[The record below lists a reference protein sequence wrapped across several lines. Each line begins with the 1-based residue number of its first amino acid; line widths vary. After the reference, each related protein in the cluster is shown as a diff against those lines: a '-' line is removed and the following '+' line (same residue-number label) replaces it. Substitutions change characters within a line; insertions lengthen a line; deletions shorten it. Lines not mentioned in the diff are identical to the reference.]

1 MADITR
7 NTLAAAIREARN
19 FNREYLARYAAAG
32 YGTTATDE
40 RARIKAA
47 NMEARDKAINEVLP
61 PYALGYCDMAYYP
74 MGEYD
79 LIGDVLCA
87 DCARA
92 YIKADHDARL
102 CAESTDGYEGND
114 SADHLCCDDCY
125 RIICRAWL
133 RPAGHRDDRDLSW
146 SHLRWLR
153 AEDSGVALDSPAR
166 YRARH
171 WTGKRRTRQ
180 FARRYATRVATLAIW
195 RWRNLTDR
203 SYVWR
208 SNHGLSGL
216 R

>member
-1 MADITR
+1 MADVTR

-40 RARIKAA
+40 RTRIKAA

-61 PYALGYCDMAYYP
+61 LYALGHYDMAYYP

-153 AEDSGVALDSPAR
+153 AEDENEANPAAVLGDPTR
-166 YRARH
+166 YRAAA
-171 WTGKRRTRQ
+171 
-180 FARRYATRVATLAIW
+180 ARRPYHRPHHYHIRVATRAIW
-195 RWRNLTDR
+195 RQHDR
-203 SYVWR
+203 AGIY
-208 SNHGLSGL
+208 
-216 R
+216 

>member
-32 YGTTATDE
+32 YGTAATDE
-40 RARIKAA
+40 RTRINAA
-47 NMEARDKAINEVLP
+47 NTEARDKAIGEVLP
-61 PYALGYCDMAYYP
+61 LFALGHYDMAYYP

-153 AEDSGVALDSPAR
+153 AEAENEANPAAVLGDPTR
-166 YRARH
+166 YRAAA
-171 WTGKRRTRQ
+171 
-180 FARRYATRVATLAIW
+180 ARRPYQCPRHYHTRVATLAIW
-195 RWRNLTDR
+195 RYQRLTAA
-203 SYVWR
+203 
-208 SNHGLSGL
+208 
-216 R
+216 

>member
-32 YGTTATDE
+32 YGTAATDE
-40 RARIKAA
+40 RTRINAA
-47 NMEARDKAINEVLP
+47 NTEARDKAIGEVLP
-61 PYALGYCDMAYYP
+61 LFALGHYDMAYYP

-79 LIGDVLCA
+79 LVGDVLCA

-114 SADHLCCDDCY
+114 SADHLCCDDCH
-125 RIICRAWL
+125 RIIWRAWL

-153 AEDSGVALDSPAR
+153 AEAENEANPAAVLGDPTR
-166 YRARH
+166 YRAAA
-171 WTGKRRTRQ
+171 
-180 FARRYATRVATLAIW
+180 ARRPYHRPRHYHTRVATLAIW
-195 RWRNLTDR
+195 RYQRLTAA
-203 SYVWR
+203 
-208 SNHGLSGL
+208 
-216 R
+216 